1 MKGLHKKIIIIST
14 EFPPG
19 PGGIGSHAY
28 SLTED
33 RKSVV

>member
-19 PGGIGSHAY
+19 PDPEESAPMPI
-28 SLTED
+28 L
-33 RKSVV
+33 